1 MESIMF
7 RRTLSAVVLS
17 LGFVVFA
24 QPNAPQA
31 KLLCVSN
38 RTGDA
43 DIFLINADGSDAV
56 NLTKNK
62 AEDLYPAWSPDGKKI
77 AFSSDRDGRSQLYVM
92 DADGGNVKRLA
103 ESDDI
108 DRAPA
113 WSPDGKT
120 IIFCRHLGGDPEI
133 FIVSADG
140 AEPKNLTSN
149 NAYDADPAWSPD
161 GKKIVFASNRDGGGF
176 HLYTM
181 DPDGDNVQRLTDQ
194 PNPFGY
200 VSPAWSPDGKHIAY
214 TDVAQ
219 ASAEIFLHDH
229 AAGKRTQLTKLDSV
243 NTQAAWS
250 PDGKRLAV
258 IHIDATDFMDKVGS
272 LHVIGAD
279 GMNAKQVLKREVPLE
294 GGRPAWKPRDSKP
307 K

>member
-1 MESIMF
+1 MS
-7 RRTLSAVVLS
+7 RLTLPFLVLS
-17 LGFVVFA
+17 LGFVAWA
-24 QPNAPQA
+24 QPNAPKA

-38 RTGDA
+38 RTGNA
-43 DIFLINADGSDAV
+43 DIFLINDDGSDAV

-62 AEDLYPAWSPDGKKI
+62 AEDLYPAWSPDGKRI

-120 IIFCRHLGGDPEI
+120 LIFCRHLGGDPEI
-133 FIVSADG
+133 FIVNADG
-140 AEPKNLTSN
+140 SEPKNLTSHDK
-149 NAYDADPAWSPD
+149 AYDADPAWSPD

-181 DPDGDNVQRLTDQ
+181 DPDGGNVQRLTDQ

-200 VSPAWSPDGKHIAY
+200 AYPAWSPDGKHIAH

-229 AAGKRTQLTKLDSV
+229 AAAKRTQLTMLGSA

-250 PDGKRLAV
+250 PDGKRLALL
-258 IHIDATDFMDKVGS
+258 HIDATDFMDKIAS

-294 GGRPAWKPRDSKP
+294 GGRPAWKPK
-307 K
+307 